1 MPTPKQI
8 AASRA
13 NGQKSHGPTTSEGKA
28 KSRYNALKHGIH
40 AQSQIMFETAEDL
53 AELAAELH
61 DQYNPADSTERFLV
75 DTLINNEWRLR
86 RLRTVEADLWQ
97 TGVNTYLDK
106 HPEIKGAT
114 SGDALATIGPAF
126 ERLQRIVNS
135 CERAYHRALKEL
147 VALEVA
153 RTHALRTPQSEETTT
168 SSESPGSFRTNPEH
182 SQPKPQKPP
191 RKPPQTLRTMPNPL
205 SRPLTTSSGRISR
218 RRDSRSRPISG
229 NNAPSALARLS
240 KLPENRPFFVLF

>member
-1 MPTPKQI
+1 MPTAKQI

-13 NGQKSHGPTTSEGKA
+13 NGQKSHGPTTNAGKA

-40 AQSQIMFETAEDL
+40 AESQIMFDETAEDL

-61 DQYNPADSTERFLV
+61 GQYDPADSTERFLV

-106 HPEIKGAT
+106 HPEIERAT
-114 SGDALATIGPAF
+114 SGDAFATIGPTF

-135 CERAYHRALKEL
+135 CERAYHRALKSL
-147 VALEVA
+147 AALQAA
-153 RTHALRTPQSEETTT
+153 RSYAANAPQAEETTT
-168 SSESPGSFRTNPEH
+168 SSESPGSFRTNAEASATEAPETAPFAAANPVLPA
-182 SQPKPQKPP
+182 QPFTAAPDLQIPE
-191 RKPPQTLRTMPNPL
+191 TMDA
-205 SRPLTTSSGRISR
+205 SFQAIFGR
-218 RRDSRSRPISG
+218 
-229 NNAPSALARLS
+229 
-240 KLPENRPFFVLF
+240 